1 MKKFLIAAA
10 VSVAVLAGTIPAHAD
25 TSENVVIGILGGALG
40 GLIIGE
46 AIGNNNRPYYPPPPV
61 VYAQPP
67 VVIYEEYVEPPP
79 VRCVYK
85 KKKIY
90 DPNLDEYRFVK
101 KRVCYR

>member
-1 MKKFLIAAA
+1 MKKFLVAAA

-46 AIGNNNRPYYPPPPV
+46 AIGNGNRVYAEPQYYLPPPIV
-61 VYAQPP
+61 
-67 VVIYEEYVEPPP
+67 YEEYVQPAP

-85 KKKIY
+85 KKKVY
-90 DPNLDEYRFVK
+90 DPNTDGYVIVK
-101 KRVCYR
+101 KRICYQ